1 MTSRQPYETALVGE
15 IICSHRC
22 DPWKQEALLCLPS
35 LCLLMQTT
43 CRGRGRLGAHHSSVD
58 SPPPA
63 PPKTFHSVLSP
74 CITNTGRTHQCGVC
88 VCDSGVRGESGQFVF
103 KQVYLLDD
111 ITRGQ
116 GVFVSQKALI
126 KNRSRPAV
134 LLVVLEKNLVEQILH
149 DCGLINM
156 IINTLS
162 LTYNKGKCLLLTI
175 HQNQS
180 T

>member
-74 CITNTGRTHQCGVC
+74 CITNTGRTHRCGVC
-88 VCDSGVRGESGQFVF
+88 VCVIQGSEVKVVSLFSSRYTFWMTSPEARG
-103 KQVYLLDD
+103 
-111 ITRGQ
+111 
-116 GVFVSQKALI
+116 
-126 KNRSRPAV
+126 
-134 LLVVLEKNLVEQILH
+134 
-149 DCGLINM
+149 C
-156 IINTLS
+156 LS
-162 LTYNKGKCLLLTI
+162 PRK
-175 HQNQS
+175 H
-180 T
+180 